1 MKRYK
6 DDLGN
11 TIDAE
16 DNLTKM
22 ILIEQAIDAANKINE
37 IVSRSY
43 AYYDCLT
50 AILDFARE
58 SSNETILN
66 RVDSILDEIKNK
78 GAHAR
83 ALSYLAVILATFNRG
98 ELAEET
104 LIEAMNISSQ
114 VKDDFDRRDAFLDIA
129 TSAADIFF
137 LLNKRKM
144 LDTALNLA
152 EQLTIAQKVYLFGYI
167 TTVLPEEEGI
177 LLMNNAME
185 LADTI
190 NDPITQSK
198 VYLELANL
206 VTTFQKRL
214 EM

>member
-1 MKRYK
+1 MKK
-6 DDLGN
+6 FQDDLGS

-22 ILIEQAIDAANKINE
+22 ILIEQAIDAANKSNE

-58 SSNETILN
+58 SNNEGILN
-66 RVDSILDEIKNK
+66 RVDSILKEIKNK

-83 ALSYLAVILATFNRG
+83 ALSYLAVIFATFNRE

-104 LIEAMNISSQ
+104 LKEAIKTSSL

-137 LLNKRKM
+137 LLNKQKM

-167 TTVLPEEEGI
+167 ATVLPEEEAI
-177 LLMNNAME
+177 QLMNNAME

-206 VTTFQKRL
+206 VTTFQKRF
-214 EM
+214 EI

>member
-1 MKRYK
+1 MKK
-6 DDLGN
+6 FQDDLGS

-58 SSNETILN
+58 SNNEGILN
-66 RVDSILDEIKNK
+66 RVDSILKEIKNK

-83 ALSYLAVILATFNRG
+83 ALSYLAVIFATFNRE

-104 LIEAMNISSQ
+104 LKEAINTSSL

-137 LLNKRKM
+137 LLNKQKM

-167 TTVLPEEEGI
+167 ATVLPEEEAI
-177 LLMNNAME
+177 QLMNNAME

-206 VTTFQKRL
+206 VTTFQKRF
-214 EM
+214 EI

>member
-1 MKRYK
+1 MKRHK
-6 DDLGN
+6 DDLGS

-37 IVSRSY
+37 TVSRSY

-58 SSNETILN
+58 SNNVTILN
-66 RVDSILDEIKNK
+66 RADSILEEIKNK

-83 ALSYLAVILATFNRG
+83 ALSYLAVVLATFNQ
-98 ELAEET
+98 EVLAEET
-104 LIEAMNISSQ
+104 LIEAINTSSL

-152 EQLTIAQKVYLFGYI
+152 EHLTKGQKVYLFGYI
-167 TTVLPEEEGI
+167 ATVLPQEEGI
-177 LLMNNAME
+177 HLMKNAME
-185 LADTI
+185 LAESI
-190 NDPITQSK
+190 HDPITQSK

-206 VTTFQKRL
+206 ITTFQKRL